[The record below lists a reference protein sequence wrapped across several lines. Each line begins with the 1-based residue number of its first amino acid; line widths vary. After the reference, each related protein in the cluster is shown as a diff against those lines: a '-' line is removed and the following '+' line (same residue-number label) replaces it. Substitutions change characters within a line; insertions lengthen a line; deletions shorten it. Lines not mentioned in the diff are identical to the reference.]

1 MTPGRASIAMTCMFL
16 LSLVT
21 SAAGATADQQFEAL
35 AKRYVDEFPALNPV
49 AATELGDHRF
59 DGKLNQVSTKAR
71 KQQADFYRR
80 YQKDLAKIDR
90 AALSRANQIDAALL
104 AHSLEAGIFRL
115 EVLQEWAW
123 NPLTYTQLAGNAVYS
138 LTAREFAPLPDRL
151 HNVTLRLEQLPK
163 LLEQVRATLQPA
175 RVPEIHAQTAVRQN
189 RGVLSTIKEMVE
201 PNLGSL
207 PEADQKKLAVAI
219 ASAREAVEAHQK
231 WLETELL
238 PNAKGD
244 FRIGQKMF
252 DRKLA
257 ATFHTPLTRQD
268 IRERAERE
276 FTRVR
281 QEMYATSVEIY
292 KKAHP
297 MTEFPAEPDEA
308 FRQAIIRAAIEQA
321 CKKLP
326 GRNDIVTTAKAQL
339 EQATKF
345 VREKDFVTVPDD
357 PIDIIVMP
365 EFQRGVAIAYCDS
378 PGPLD
383 VGQKTFY
390 AVAPLPDDWT
400 EQQVESFLREYNL
413 FSLQDLTIHE
423 AMPGHFLQLAHS
435 NRYPSTLRAVLSSG
449 PFVEGW
455 AVYAEKVMVEQGYLD
470 GDPLL
475 KLVNLKW
482 LLRVITN
489 SMIDQAI
496 HVDGMTKDQAMKLMV
511 EGGFQE
517 EREAALKWVR
527 AQLTSTQLSTYFI
540 GYQEHS
546 DLRAAVTEKRGSS
559 FALKAFH
566 DELLSYGSP
575 PVQFVR
581 ALMLDQPIP
590 E

>member
-1 MTPGRASIAMTCMFL
+1 MTPGRTFIAMLSML
-16 LSLVT
+16 LLT
-21 SAAGATADQQFEAL
+21 PATLYAASADQQFEAL
-35 AKRYVDEFPALNPV
+35 AARYVDQFPAMNPV

-59 DGKLNQVSTKAR
+59 DGKLNEVSAKAR
-71 KQQADFYRR
+71 KQQVDFYRR
-80 YQKDLAKIDR
+80 YQKELAKIDR
-90 AALSRANQIDAALL
+90 ASLSRANQVDAALL
-104 AHSLEAGIFRL
+104 AHSLDAGIFRI
-115 EVLQEWAW
+115 EELQEWAW
-123 NPLTYTQLAGNAVYS
+123 NPLNYTQLSGNAVYS
-138 LTAREFAPLPDRL
+138 LMAREFAPLPDRL
-151 HNVTLRLEQLPK
+151 NSVTSRLQQLPR
-163 LLEQVRATLQPA
+163 LLEQVRGTLQPA

-207 PEADQKKLAVAI
+207 PDQDRKALEAAI
-219 ASAREAVEAHQK
+219 AQARAAIDQHQK
-231 WLETELL
+231 WLETELQ
-238 PNAKGD
+238 PKAKGE

-268 IRERAERE
+268 IRARAESE

-281 QEMYATSVEIY
+281 QEMYATAAEIY

-308 FRQAIIRAAIEQA
+308 FKQAIIRAGIEQA
-321 CKKLP
+321 CKRLP
-326 GRNDIVTTAKAQL
+326 GRNDIVSTAKAQL

-345 VREKDFVTVPDD
+345 VREKNIVTVPDD

-378 PGPLD
+378 PGALD

-400 EQQVESFLREYNL
+400 EQQVESFLREYNW

-449 PFVEGW
+449 PFIEGW

-470 GDPLL
+470 NDPLL

-489 SMIDQAI
+489 AMIDQAI
-496 HVDGMTKDQAMKLMV
+496 HVDGMTRDQAMKLMV

-527 AQLTSTQLSTYFI
+527 AQLSSTQLSTYFI

-546 DLRAAVTEKRGSS
+546 DLRAAVTEKQGDQ

-566 DELLSYGSP
+566 DQLLSYGSP
-575 PVQFVR
+575 PVMFVR

-590 E
+590 K